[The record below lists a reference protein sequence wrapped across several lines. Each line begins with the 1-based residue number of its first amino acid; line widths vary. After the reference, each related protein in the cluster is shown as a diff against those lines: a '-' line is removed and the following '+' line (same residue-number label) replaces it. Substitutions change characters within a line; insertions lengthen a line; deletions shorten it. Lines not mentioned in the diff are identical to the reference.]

1 MADETPVETFDAT
14 DPAAEDNARREA
26 ARRDRESADVI
37 RHLLHR
43 KEARAWFY
51 RLLTD
56 CHIYGAGRSGPVEG
70 TSFVPGSSDVTFYQ
84 LGEENIGKRLM
95 MEAMNASPD
104 LYLLMIKE
112 QRDEGKRL
120 DEVRRKERV
129 NREREDAPVNPQDFT
144 PDLPPPAGFPGGP
157 KLTKKK

>member
-14 DPAAEDNARREA
+14 DTAAEDNARREV
-26 ARRDRESADVI
+26 ARHERMDADAI
-37 RHLLHR
+37 RYVMHR
-43 KEARAWFY
+43 PSGRAWFY

-56 CHIYGAGRSGPVEG
+56 CHIFGAGRVGPVAG

-112 QRDEGKRL
+112 QRDDGKRL
-120 DEVRRKERV
+120 DEVRRKERI

-157 KLTKKK
+157 KLAKKK